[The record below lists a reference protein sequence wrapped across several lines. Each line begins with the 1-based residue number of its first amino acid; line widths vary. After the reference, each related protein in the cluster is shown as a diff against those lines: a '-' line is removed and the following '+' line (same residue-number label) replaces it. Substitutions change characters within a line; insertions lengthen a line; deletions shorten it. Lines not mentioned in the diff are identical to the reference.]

1 MLEEGK
7 SQWNNQFG
15 TSVSCPKQTRA
26 SLQPSRHDRSLCQ
39 FFVSL
44 AELMRSTPKK
54 PNLPTKQKAAP
65 ALRGAAYKCCSL
77 GLLQPELQRDR
88 QVHRHRLAIQRCR
101 LILPL
106 TNRIHR
112 RLLQQRRA

>member
-26 SLQPSRHDRSLCQ
+26 SLHPIRHHRSLCQ

-44 AELMRSTPKK
+44 AELMRSTEKTRISPPNKK
-54 PNLPTKQKAAP
+54 PHLLFAARLTSVVRSAYCNRNCSVTVRCIGTALPSSVA
-65 ALRGAAYKCCSL
+65 G
-77 GLLQPELQRDR
+77 
-88 QVHRHRLAIQRCR
+88 
-101 LILPL
+101 
-106 TNRIHR
+106 
-112 RLLQQRRA
+112 